1 MDPILCLPV
10 EINILIAEFA
20 HNGPIIVRKDGYIS
34 FRRNL
39 LFDEFSI
46 GRMISDGCHT
56 MKINNSIRMWSQ
68 DTIVG
73 DGGDGGDGVVGDGVV
88 GDGVDGD
95 GVDDEMLA
103 TGVVRRRRT
112 GVLLR
117 MFTRIHVRDQIPGT
131 HWDINRHGANNDYVR
146 ITYTMRH
153 ILIEKSDL
161 DVGGLDRYVW
171 KLQIQKQTMMGS
183 FPAFMP
189 VAQRRA
195 FIHSNHAYETY
206 NYHNIHTY
214 MEHGGN

>member
-1 MDPILCLPV
+1 MNPILCLPM
-10 EINILIAEFA
+10 EINLLIAEFV
-20 HNGPIIVRKDGYIS
+20 HDGPLVVRKDGYIS

-46 GRMISDGCHT
+46 GRMISDGCHA

-68 DTIVG
+68 DTIV
-73 DGGDGGDGVVGDGVV
+73 
-88 GDGVDGD
+88 DGVDFD
-95 GVDDEMLA
+95 VNVDDNVNGEIL
-103 TGVVRRRRT
+103 VRRRT

-117 MFTRIHVRDQIPGT
+117 MFTRIHIRDQVPGT
-131 HWDINRHGANNDYVR
+131 HWDTNRHGANNDYVR

-153 ILIEKSDL
+153 ILMEKAEL
-161 DVGGLDRYVW
+161 DFGLDRYIW

-206 NYHNIHTY
+206 NYHIIHTY
-214 MEHGGN
+214 TENGEIEF

>member
-1 MDPILCLPV
+1 MNPISCLPL
-10 EINILIAEFA
+10 EINLLIAEFV
-20 HNGPIIVRKDGYIS
+20 HYGPLVVRKDGYIS

-46 GRMISDGCHT
+46 GRMISDGCHA

-68 DTIVG
+68 EDTIV
-73 DGGDGGDGVVGDGVV
+73 DNNNIVNN
-88 GDGVDGD
+88 
-95 GVDDEMLA
+95 VDDDVNNVDVNDEIL
-103 TGVVRRRRT
+103 VRRRT

-117 MFTRIHVRDQIPGT
+117 MFTRIHIRDQVPGA
-131 HWDINRHGANNDYVR
+131 HWDTNRHGANNDYVR

-153 ILIEKSDL
+153 ILIEKPVLDSDM
-161 DVGGLDRYVW
+161 DRYIW

-183 FPAFMP
+183 FPDFMP

-214 MEHGGN
+214 TENGGN